1 MRSMPVEFPTDD
13 EAAYGRYA
21 GAPSLADLERV
32 FFLDGEGVQYSLPV
46 GWTDVAP
53 VDVFVSVA
61 AGRCALRVTDLL
73 ELALLVD
80 GLAGGENSGV

>member
-1 MRSMPVEFPTDD
+1 MRVTHPFHPWLGREFMLL
-13 EAAYGRYA
+13 GVRQNW
-21 GAPSLADLERV
+21 SKERV